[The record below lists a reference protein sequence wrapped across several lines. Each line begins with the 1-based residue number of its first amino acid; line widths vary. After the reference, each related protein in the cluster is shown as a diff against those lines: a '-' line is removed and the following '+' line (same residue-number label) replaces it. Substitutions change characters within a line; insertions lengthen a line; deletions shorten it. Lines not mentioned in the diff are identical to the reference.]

1 MTLLGFVG
9 CRVRPVSSS
18 AAGPLRRCAAMSR
31 LRRPLGLLLCMFLAS
46 VAGAEERILTI
57 EEAIRLAHGNN
68 PDVRTFAATVEAAK
82 ARLAGASA
90 FLQTN
95 PGLTVTAGPRSSPA
109 GQSVDHSVQVLQE
122 FEIAGQ
128 RGARIDASRAALES
142 TEAQAH
148 ALRAETTARVRDA
161 FARALAAEQRSA
173 LAGEALALAQ
183 QGAGAADERFR
194 AGAAALLEV
203 NTARVELGRAVR
215 AQGEA
220 DRRRAETF
228 AELHLLLGIDPL
240 DELTLRGNLGGPE
253 PIPETGD
260 VLQEA
265 LERRG
270 EVRAAKRSLDSAR
283 AEARLASREAI
294 PSLKIGASYA
304 REEESDTTILQG
316 VVTIDLPFFNRNKAA
331 RGAAAARVS
340 QLETAVQAT
349 DRRIRQEVVTALA
362 RVRAAQASAN
372 GYAGDVVNAMEGNM
386 GLITES
392 YRAGKIDFLQL
403 LLIRRQTLEARR
415 EHIDVQEEL
424 SAARAQL
431 GRALGRVD

>member
-1 MTLLGFVG
+1 MF
-9 CRVRPVSSS
+9 
-18 AAGPLRRCAAMSR
+18 R
-31 LRRPLGLLLCMFLAS
+31 LTRPLGLLFCVCAANL
-46 VAGAEERILTI
+46 AGAEQRTLTI
-57 EEAIRLAHGNN
+57 EEAIRIAHLNN
-68 PDVRTFAATVEAAK
+68 PDVRTLAATVEASK

-90 FLQTN
+90 WLQTN

-109 GQSVDHSVQVLQE
+109 GRSLDHSVQVLQQ

-128 RGARIDASRAALES
+128 RGARIDASQAALES
-142 TEAQAH
+142 TEAQAN
-148 ALRAETTARVRDA
+148 ALRSETTARVRAA
-161 FARALAAEQRSA
+161 FARALAAEQRAA
-173 LAGEALALAQ
+173 LAAEALTLAQ
-183 QGAGAADERFR
+183 QGSGAAEERFR

-220 DRRRAETF
+220 QRSRAEGF
-228 AELHLLLGIDPL
+228 AELHLLLGVDPL
-240 DELTLRGNLGGPE
+240 DELTLHGDPSAQE
-253 PIPETGD
+253 PMAEVD
-260 VLQEA
+260 ELMREA
-265 LERRG
+265 LEKRG
-270 EVRAAKRSLDSAR
+270 EVRAAQRGLDAAR

-294 PSLKIGASYA
+294 PSPRIGISYA
-304 REEESDTTILQG
+304 REEESETTIVQG
-316 VVTIDLPFFNRNKAA
+316 VVAIDLPFFNRNKAG

-362 RVRAAQASAN
+362 RVRAARASAD
-372 GYAGDVVNAMEGNM
+372 GYAGDVVDAMQGNM
-386 GLITES
+386 ELITES

-403 LLIRRQTLEARR
+403 LLIRRQTIEARR
-415 EHIDVQEEL
+415 EHIDVLEEL